1 MRRLAQLSV
10 WVGAVLGVAL
20 VIAIATSGAT
30 SSSGLTAADDGL
42 PVRPP
47 PVAGIPDPPDPGASD
62 AAQAPGRQPASP
74 ADVAASLS
82 LARNDVVFRKLLGS
96 TQFEVVDSQ
105 PWLTG
110 DGSRRL
116 GTELD
121 LKFDAPLSG
130 AVRLPGVRFKLDGD
144 SYVPLMLNAQI
155 SGATTLT
162 VFVDEQSRRVVSIMP
177 PDSTLTELSVNPH
190 FTPPGGPE
198 GD

>member
-30 SSSGLTAADDGL
+30 SSCGLTAADDGL

-47 PVAGIPDPPDPGASD
+47 PVAGPPDQPGPGSSE
-62 AAQAPGRQPASP
+62 AARAPGRQPAAP

-96 TQFEVVDSQ
+96 TQFQVVGSQ

-121 LKFDAPLSG
+121 LKLDTPLSG

-144 SYVPLMLNAQI
+144 SYVPLMLNAQV

>member
-30 SSSGLTAADDGL
+30 SSGGLTAADDGL

-47 PVAGIPDPPDPGASD
+47 PVAGAPDPPDPGAGD
-62 AAQAPGRQPASP
+62 AAQAPGRQHAAP

-82 LARNDVVFRKLLGS
+82 LARNDVVFRKVLGS
-96 TQFEVVDSQ
+96 TSFQVVDSQ

-110 DGSRRL
+110 DGSRLL

-121 LKFDAPLSG
+121 LKLDAPLSG

-162 VFVDEQSRRVVSIMP
+162 VFVDEQSRSVVSIMP